1 LKIGT
6 LNDYLKTGSEK
17 EIFRVFSDA
26 FENRSQALDAGTVS

>member
-6 LNDYLKTGSEK
+6 LGDCLKTGSEK

-26 FENRSQALDAGTVS
+26 FENRSQAFDAGTVY